1 MALSGIHHLA
11 LGTNNMREQL
21 HFFTQVA
28 GMKLVALFPMHGAG
42 KAATH
47 CFIEIGKDNYLSFIE
62 MEGEKIEPIIGV
74 SHARDVFGPVA
85 GGAMQ
90 HLSFN
95 IETQTELRN
104 LRDRLRTN
112 GYAVVGPVD
121 HGMSHSIYVGAPEG
135 ILLEFSSS
143 EGSPG
148 LVPVEAWVD
157 EKAAKRIGISP
168 EELAA
173 FQAPP
178 EFDGKDGAVEQPK
191 GDDMIYPTVI
201 PKPMFEKVGYL
212 NDEELAEALKLAPQ
226 EG

>member
-42 KAATH
+42 KTATH